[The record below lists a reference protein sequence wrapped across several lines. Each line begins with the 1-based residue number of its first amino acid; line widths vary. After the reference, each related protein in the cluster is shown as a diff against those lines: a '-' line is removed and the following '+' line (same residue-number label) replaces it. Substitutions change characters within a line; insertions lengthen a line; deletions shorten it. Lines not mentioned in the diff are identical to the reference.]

1 MTRTFTGK
9 HFTAIMVVG
18 FGIVMAVNFTMAS
31 YATGGFSGV
40 VVENSYVASQ
50 KFNGWLEEAREQERL
65 GWHGTL
71 ARDEQARLVVAA
83 PGIPAGAQVSAELR
97 RPIGRHE
104 TTTLVLQ
111 SDGAG
116 NFRSDG
122 PLAPGRWIARIVV
135 TSDGQTVRFESE
147 VG

>member
-18 FGIVMAVNFTMAS
+18 FGIVMAVNFTMAH
-31 YATGGFSGV
+31 YATSGFSGV

-50 KFNGWLEEAREQERL
+50 KFNTWIDEAREQEKL
-65 GWHGTL
+65 GWHGAL
-71 ARDEQARLVVAA
+71 SRDDQAKLVLDA
-83 PGIPAGAQVSAELR
+83 PGIPAGAQVQAELR

-104 TTTLVLQ
+104 TTNVTLLA
-111 SDGAG
+111 DGAG
-116 NFRSDG
+116 RFVS
-122 PLAPGRWIARIVV
+122 PEALSPGRWIARIVV
-135 TSDGQTVRFESE
+135 TAADQTVRFESE